1 MVHELEHVLTR
12 QETSPTIIT
21 PLLPPSIKPSP
32 VSSEHHLLSVLVYS
46 PMPNNRVSG
55 RTLMVAGAVVVVVAL
70 APVVTPALLSI
81 GGVSAG
87 TGKLPLS

>member
-1 MVHELEHVLTR
+1 
-12 QETSPTIIT
+12 
-21 PLLPPSIKPSP
+21 
-32 VSSEHHLLSVLVYS
+32 
-46 PMPNNRVSG
+46 MPNNRVSG

-70 APVVTPALLSI
+70 APVVTPALLSV